1 MAESLSRLHN
11 PRRPEPM
18 EAKKAP
24 ANVDTGEQPEG
35 DHMHAAAEAMHKAE
49 PGSKHMVVSHDG
61 YGMKSHG
68 IHEDGKHEPEEGS
81 HDHENLEAL
90 KSHMAQFFDEE
101 ENEGKDG
108 NGEEEPEEEQSL
120 Y

>member
-1 MAESLSRLHN
+1 MGESLSRLSN
-11 PRRPEPM
+11 PRRPEPAEFSKGKESEGEHM
-18 EAKKAP
+18 EAA
-24 ANVDTGEQPEG
+24 G

-68 IHEDGKHEPEEGS
+68 IDEDGNHKETEDHNTAQEADDAMHKFFGEEANEPAHQ
-81 HDHENLEAL
+81 HD
-90 KSHMAQFFDEE
+90 
-101 ENEGKDG
+101 
-108 NGEEEPEEEQSL
+108 GEEEPQEEQSL